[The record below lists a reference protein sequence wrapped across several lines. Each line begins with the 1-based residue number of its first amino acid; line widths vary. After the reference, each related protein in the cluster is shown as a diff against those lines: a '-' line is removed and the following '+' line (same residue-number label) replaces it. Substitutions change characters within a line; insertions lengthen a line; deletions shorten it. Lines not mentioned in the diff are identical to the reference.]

1 MREIEN
7 RVVDNNITEI
17 FAINE
22 EDGSE
27 RKCYRIDRQKK
38 EIICYIEDSNYF
50 VDVFY
55 LDGFTSV
62 PKEFSEHGYI
72 PAGVQ
77 YSLNMAF
84 KDKNIKKFTISK
96 EDKKDYRKVKGG
108 YNVTIPYTD
117 FVKYKK
123 EMIYIDTERR
133 VNRKNA
139 TNHFLSSLFPKYFQ
153 IEEGSINRKKNQ
165 FMSGLDISIIPKLS
179 KEELE
184 QLQDFVF
191 CILDNKYIDI
201 GKKMSLISH
210 YKESVDTLVVDE
222 AIKRFDE
229 NMKKDASESDWGK
242 YIKQYLF
249 LLETKYV
256 KVIPELNLATCTWRK
271 VDFAYIDYQGYID
284 LFEIKK
290 PSTQLLCKNTDRG
303 NYYWHTDAVKAIIQ
317 AEKYLFASERKASI
331 LSEDIKRENN
341 ENVEVVKPKAYLIIG
356 SSSQLVNDNMKND
369 FRILRDSL
377 KNIEIILYDEL
388 LERLRNL
395 KNRTFN
401 RKE

>member
-7 RVVDNNITEI
+7 RKVDNNITEI
-17 FAINE
+17 FSIDVENGA
-22 EDGSE
+22 E
-27 RKCYRIDRQKK
+27 RKCYRIDEQKK
-38 EIICYIEDSNYF
+38 EIICYIEDSDYF

-77 YSLNMAF
+77 YSLNVAF

-108 YNVTIPYTD
+108 YNVTIPYTE

-123 EMIYIDTERR
+123 EMIYIDTERK

-139 TNHFLSSLFPKYFQ
+139 TNHFLATLFPKYFQ
-153 IEEGSINRKKNQ
+153 IEEDSINRKKNQ
-165 FMSGLDISIIPKLS
+165 FMSGLDISIIPKFS
-179 KEELE
+179 NEELE
-184 QLQDFVF
+184 QVQDFVY

-222 AIKRFDE
+222 AIKRFNE

-303 NYYWHTDAVKAIIQ
+303 NYYWHADAVKAIIQ

-356 SSSQLVNDNMKND
+356 SSRQLVNDNMKND

-388 LERLRNL
+388 LERFKNL
-395 KNRTFN
+395 KNRTF
-401 RKE
+401 K